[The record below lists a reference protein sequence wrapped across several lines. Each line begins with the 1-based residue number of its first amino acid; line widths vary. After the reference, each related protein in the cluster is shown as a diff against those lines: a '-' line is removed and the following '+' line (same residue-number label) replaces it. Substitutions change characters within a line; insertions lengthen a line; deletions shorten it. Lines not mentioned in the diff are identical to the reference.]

1 LEHRGSQPAT
11 RHAPVQSRSK
21 PAIRATTYRVQRG
34 DTLYSIA
41 WRAGRDFRSLARWN
55 RISAPYTIYPGQVLT
70 LVPQSRSA
78 ASRSASQQRS
88 RSTAATR
95 SQPAPP
101 PAKPASTPSAQSK
114 AKPAPRPAPAAA
126 AGPLRWKWPATGAL
140 LSSYSA
146 KDPTRKGI
154 KIGGRPGQPVH
165 AAEGGRV
172 VYSGSGLIG
181 YGQLII
187 IKHNDNYLSAYGHN
201 AKLLVKEG
209 EQVARGKHIAD
220 MGRSNEGK
228 TMLHFEIRRDGRPVD
243 PLALL
248 PRQ

>member
-1 LEHRGSQPAT
+1 VR
-11 RHAPVQSRSK
+11 
-21 PAIRATTYRVQRG
+21 RG

-41 WRAGRDFRSLARWN
+41 WRSGRDFRSLARWN
-55 RISAPYTIYPGQVLT
+55 RIPPPYTIYPGQVLT
-70 LVPQSRSA
+70 LTP
-78 ASRSASQQRS
+78 
-88 RSTAATR
+88 AT
-95 SQPAPP
+95 
-101 PAKPASTPSAQSK
+101 
-114 AKPAPRPAPAAA
+114 RPAPAPAKPRQASPSRTTTSSKPAA
-126 AGPLRWKWPATGAL
+126 APPRPANTSKPKDVAKPPPASQPASRSGPLRWNWPVTGPL

-146 KDPTRKGI
+146 RDPSRKGI
-154 KIGGRPGQPVH
+154 KIGGRPGQPVR

-220 MGRSNEGK
+220 MGRSNEGRP
-228 TMLHFEIRRDGRPVD
+228 MLHFEIRRDGRPVD
-243 PLALL
+243 PLGLL
-248 PRQ
+248 PRK